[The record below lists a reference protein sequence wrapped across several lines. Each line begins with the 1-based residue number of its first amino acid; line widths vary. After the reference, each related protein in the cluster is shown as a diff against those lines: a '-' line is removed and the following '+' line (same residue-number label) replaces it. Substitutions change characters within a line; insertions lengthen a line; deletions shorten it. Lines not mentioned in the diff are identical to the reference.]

1 MTISFRS
8 LGLSDAQVEHL
19 ENLGFSAPT
28 EIQTQAIPELLQGR
42 DVVGQSQ
49 TGTGKT
55 AAYSLPLLGQ
65 ICVENPAVQALI
77 LTPTR
82 ELAQQVAQAIEDFKT
97 ERKLKILTICGGQ
110 SLERQIRSLEKGI
123 QIVVGT
129 PGRVI
134 DLLERQKLDLS
145 ELQWVVLD
153 EADEMLSMGFI
164 DDVKKIL
171 KQAPKERH
179 TACFSATMPPAIK
192 ELIQTFLKEP
202 VTVKVSQPKAAPTK
216 IEQQVYMVPR
226 SWSKIQILQPI
237 LELEEPEA
245 AIIFV
250 RTKKTAAELC
260 QKLQENGHSVY
271 EYHGNLSQVQRERL
285 VQRFREG
292 SIRLVVA
299 TDIAAR
305 GLDVENMS
313 HVINY
318 DLPDNAETYIH
329 RIGRT
334 GRAGKSG
341 KAISLVQP
349 IDRRLLSQIERRIRQ
364 TIQTCQIPTRA
375 QVEARRIAKL
385 QQQIKETLAG
395 ERMASFLPIVNELS
409 GQYDAHAIAA
419 AALQMIYDQNCPNW
433 MKTDWEVPETG
444 TNKPIIKAKSNNGR
458 VFKKTPASNQSR

>member
-1 MTISFRS
+1 MTIDFKS
-8 LGLSDAQVEHL
+8 LGLSETCIEHL
-19 ENLGFSAPT
+19 SQLGFEEPT
-28 EIQTQAIPELLQGR
+28 EIQAQAIPQLLEGR

-55 AAYSLPLLGQ
+55 AAYSLPLLEQ
-65 ICVENPAVQALI
+65 IEVSQLGVQALI

-82 ELAQQVAQAIEDFKT
+82 ELAQQVAQAIEDFRVD
-97 ERKLKILTICGGQ
+97 RKIKILTVCGGQ
-110 SLERQIRSLEKGI
+110 SIERQIRSLERGI

-129 PGRVI
+129 PGRII
-134 DLLERQKLDLS
+134 DLLDRKKLKLDNLS
-145 ELQWVVLD
+145 WIVLD

-171 KQAPKERH
+171 KQAPVERR

-192 ELIQTFLKEP
+192 ELINNFLQSP
-202 VTVKVSQPKAAPTK
+202 VTVKVQDQKAAPSK
-216 IEQQVYMVPR
+216 IEQQVYLVPR
-226 SWSKIQILQPI
+226 SWSKVQILQPI
-237 LELEEPEA
+237 LELENLES

-260 QKLQENGHSVY
+260 QKLQECGHNVY
-271 EYHGNLSQVQRERL
+271 EYHGNLSQSQRERL

-292 SIRLVVA
+292 KIRLVVA

-305 GLDVENMS
+305 GLDVENLT

-318 DLPDNAETYIH
+318 DLPDNTETYIH

-349 IDRRLLSQIERRIRQ
+349 IERRLLRSIEKRVRQ
-364 TIQTCQIPTRA
+364 KLEVCEIPSRA
-375 QVEARRIAKL
+375 EVEANRIEKL
-385 QQQIKETLAG
+385 QEEIKETLAG
-395 ERMASFLPIVNELS
+395 ERMASFLPIVRELS
-409 GQYDAHAIAA
+409 PEYDPQAIAA

-433 MKTDWEVPETG
+433 LKTDWEVPQ
-444 TNKPIIKAKSNNGR
+444 NKSPKPVIKTKPQKS
-458 VFKKTPASNQSR
+458 TPNQASAPQKSR